1 MLLKKQINHDSKRN
15 CYVISFPTEP
25 AAAGVQAWLRTVS
38 GTLSRGTRGLF
49 LPVRSSMVFEA
60 WATPSGITH
69 RLIVPQIGAE
79 HITSQLSTHG
89 RGITVAKDENR
100 PSVNWNAGSEVAMT
114 RPLSQLR
121 VGQDEELAASVLGA
135 LQPLLENELV
145 LLQWVITPA
154 PHEALPSKQPNFPT
168 SKAGLTKA
176 LLNGQPSVSNDEIS
190 DRRAKLN
197 EQNFLAVGRI
207 LAYSPDPAQSNNLV
221 RRLESALSSVN
232 NASTQLQFK
241 ARGARLIGE
250 ANSAATPLT
259 FPAQFNISELSSL
272 IAWPVGKLFVPGL
285 TRGSSRQL
293 FATAEV
299 ASEGRVLGTSTY
311 SGHERPIALPYKY
324 ATRHMVVAGGSGT
337 GKTAFLVN
345 CFAQDVQKGYGAI
358 VMDAGDS
365 QSDETMFSGALSSIP
380 LHRVKDSIVINVAN
394 ESSSPVGFNIFE
406 QTDPRTI
413 ADQMV
418 HLFQGLFNDISGVW
432 LPQLLYHGVYTLA
445 AHGGLSFVDLSTLL
459 YPQTPEEKEWA
470 AYVISNVKD
479 PNVRDWWARWQAMDL
494 SKQQTRLEPLYNR
507 IWQVLSRPEIINIIG
522 QSKSTF
528 SIQEALGENKI
539 VLINLAGLSSDTAK
553 IIGTLFMNAIWTSA
567 RRIKSPQPNYLYL
580 DEFQVMTSNL
590 SVNLDDLLSRARK
603 HNLGLAMATQYFQ
616 EGVPKEVRSAAVNNA
631 LTKVIFR
638 VGSEEA
644 RLWNAE
650 FDRDLDNRDFK
661 NLNNYEAY
669 VRLGSETGVA
679 DVSLKTLTPQVPL
692 GTTKAVRDFSR
703 ETYGRPLVDV
713 VAEREQRRKVPKTS
727 SKKKRPPIGV
737 EEW

>member
-1 MLLKKQINHDSKRN
+1 MLFKKQADHDSKRE
-15 CYVISFPTEP
+15 CYVISFP
-25 AAAGVQAWLRTVS
+25 ADLSADRVQAWLRTAAGVIAS
-38 GTLSRGTRGLF
+38 GRRGLLF
-49 LPVRSSMVFEA
+49 PTRSSMVFEV
-60 WATPSGITH
+60 WADPAGITH
-69 RLIVPQIGAE
+69 RIIVPTSGAE
-79 HITSQLSTHG
+79 HITSQLRTHG
-89 RGITVAKDENR
+89 RGITVAKDDNR
-100 PSVNWNAGSEVAMT
+100 PDVDWNAGSEVAMS

-121 VGQDEELAASVLGA
+121 TGKDEELAASILGA
-135 LQPLLENELV
+135 LQPLQEGESV
-145 LLQWVITPA
+145 LLQWVVTPA
-154 PHEALPSKQPNFPT
+154 PIEPLPSKQPNFPNSRSSFT
-168 SKAGLTKA
+168 HA
-176 LLNGQPSVSNDEIS
+176 LLNGATVPSSDEVSE
-190 DRRAKLN
+190 RRSKLS
-197 EQNFLAVGRI
+197 EQNFLAVGRVM
-207 LAYSPDPAQSNNLV
+207 AHSPNPVHASNLV
-221 RRLESALSSVN
+221 RRVESALSSAN
-232 NASTQLQFK
+232 NASTQLRYK
-241 ARGARLIGE
+241 ARGARLKGE
-250 ANSAATPLT
+250 SNSASTPLT
-259 FPAQFNISELSSL
+259 FPAQLNIPELSSL
-272 IAWPVGKLFVPGL
+272 IAWPVGNQFVPGL
-285 TRGSSRQL
+285 SRGSSRQL

-299 ASEGRVLGTSTY
+299 ASEGRILGTSTY

-345 CFAQDVQKGYGAI
+345 CFAQDIQKGYGAI

-365 QSDETMFSGALSSIP
+365 QSDETMFSGALASIP
-380 LHRVKDSIVINVAN
+380 PHRVRDVIVINVAN

-459 YPQTPEEKEWA
+459 YPQTPDEKDWA
-470 AYVISNVKD
+470 AHVIGSVKD
-479 PNVRDWWARWQAMDL
+479 PNIRAWWSRWQAMDL

-528 SIQEALGENKI
+528 SIQDALEDNKI
-539 VLINLAGLSSDTAK
+539 ILINLAGLSSDTAR

-567 RRIKSPQPNYLYL
+567 RRIKSPEPNYLYL

-616 EGVPKEVRSAAVNNA
+616 EGVPREVRSAAVNNA

-638 VGSEEA
+638 VGAEEA

-661 NLNNYEAY
+661 NLGNYEAY
-669 VRLGSETGVA
+669 VRLGSENGVA
-679 DVSLKTLTPQVPL
+679 DVSLTTLPPQKPL
-692 GTTKAVRDFSR
+692 ATKKAVRDFSR

-713 VAEREQRRKVPKTS
+713 VAEREQRRTAPKTS
-727 SKKKRPPIGV
+727 NKKKRPPIGV

>member
-1 MLLKKQINHDSKRN
+1 MLFKNQADLDAKRDSYR
-15 CYVISFPTEP
+15 ITFPADITVDRIQ
-25 AAAGVQAWLRTVS
+25 AYLRTAAGAVS
-38 GTLSRGTRGLF
+38 HGTSGF
-49 LPVRSSMVFEA
+49 FFPVRSSMVFEVM
-60 WATPSGITH
+60 ATPTGITH
-69 RLIVPQIGAE
+69 RLIVPRSEAE
-79 HITSQLSTHG
+79 HLTSQLRTHG
-89 RGITVAKDENR
+89 RGITMALEESREEVD
-100 PSVNWNAGSEVAMT
+100 WNAGSEVSMT

-121 VGQDEELAASVLGA
+121 VGKDEEVSASILGA
-135 LQPLLENELV
+135 MQPLQDDEMM
-145 LLQWVITPA
+145 LLQWVISPTTF
-154 PHEALPSKQPNFPT
+154 ERLPSKQENFN
-168 SKAGLTKA
+168 SRASLTKA
-176 LLNGQPSVSNDEIS
+176 LLNGVQSPSNDEIG
-190 DRRAKLN
+190 DRRAKLS
-197 EQNFLAVGRI
+197 EQNFLAVGRV
-207 LAYSPDPAQSNNLV
+207 LAKSPDPVQATRLV

-232 NASTQLQFK
+232 TASSQLRFK
-241 ARGARLIGE
+241 ARGARLKDE
-250 ANSAATPLT
+250 SNKASTPLT
-259 FPAQFNISELSSL
+259 FPAQLNIVELSSL
-272 IAWPVGKLFVPGL
+272 LAWPVGKQFIPGL

-299 ASEGRVLGTSTY
+299 SSEGRVLGTSTY
-311 SGHERPIALPYKY
+311 SGHERPIALPYRY
-324 ATRHMVVAGGSGT
+324 ATRHMVVSGSSGT

-365 QSDETMFSGALSSIP
+365 QSDETMFSGALNSIP
-380 LHRVKDSIVINVAN
+380 PHRVNDVIVINVAN

-470 AYVISNVKD
+470 NYVINNVKD
-479 PNVRDWWARWQAMDL
+479 PNIRGWWTRWQAMDL

-528 SIQEALGENKI
+528 SIQQALKDNKI
-539 VLINLAGLSSDTAK
+539 LLINLAGLSPDTAK

-567 RRIKSPQPNYLYL
+567 RRIKSPEPNYLYL

-616 EGVPKEVRSAAVNNA
+616 EGVPREVRNAAVNNA

-638 VGSEEA
+638 VSSEEA

-650 FDRDLDNRDFK
+650 FDRDLDSRDFK
-661 NLNNYEAY
+661 NLGNYEAY
-669 VRLGSETGVA
+669 VRVASESGVA
-679 DVSLKTLTPQVPL
+679 DVSLKTLPPQVSL
-692 GTTKAVRDFSR
+692 GTSKAVRDSSR
-703 ETYGRPLVDV
+703 ATYGRPLVDV
-713 VAEREQRRKVPKTS
+713 VAEREQRRTAPKTS
-727 SKKKRPPIGV
+727 IKKKRPPIGV